1 MPFNFCV
8 IKIPF
13 PFAFILLPCAKSQVA
28 LFKCPWGFPRSPAP
42 SFSHRDVG
50 SWLRGPG
57 LAGPGSDL
65 LSCCF
70 DTLPPLSC
78 FLPAVVIFLIRIMA
92 FQIISILSWNCKPSL
107 IVDSF
112 LFEWEQPWSL
122 HILMKNLIWKEFA
135 LKLLDLENCF
145 LMENDPIFLFHR
157 IMVISPILR
166 DK

>member
-1 MPFNFCV
+1 MWLKSHFHLHLFYYPVQKAKWHCLNV
-8 IKIPF
+8 PEDF
-13 PFAFILLPCAKSQVA
+13 PGRLHPASLTVMLALGSEGLAWRGQVA
-28 LFKCPWGFPRSPAP
+28 SYCL
-42 SFSHRDVG
+42 VV
-50 SWLRGPG
+50 L
-57 LAGPGSDL
+57 
-65 LSCCF
+65 
-70 DTLPPLSC
+70 TLPPLSC
-78 FLPAVVIFLIRIMA
+78 LLPAVVIFLIRIMA